1 MRGGDAKSSTG
12 YYKKWAWSAQTYEE
26 HLLKKKIYGSFWR
39 AVERLGA
46 RQRNPFFV
54 FCHTLSSRPKNLPS
68 ALDLVTGRG
77 KWISKNRV
85 KKIASRLNV
94 KYDFNTC
101 KREWKQPDWSKILER
116 AVENIYK
123 REQQR
128 GISQEEIE
136 QRLSQAKEEDLDKV
150 VAEIERSLPRSRD
163 NIRGDLIPKWLK
175 YLSSKTG

>member
-1 MRGGDAKSSTG
+1 MEDLAKKPSPERMRRGTILIETLRDCICL
-12 YYKKWAWSAQTYEE
+12 YDD
-26 HLLKKKIYGSFWR
+26 GSKDS
-39 AVERLGA
+39 
-46 RQRNPFFV
+46 RNPFV
-54 FCHTLSSRPKNLPS
+54 RYSNWRTDYGDY
-68 ALDLVTGRG
+68 AEM
-77 KWISKNRV
+77 IS
-85 KKIASRLNV
+85 IARRIA
-94 KYDFNTC
+94 
-101 KREWKQPDWSKILER
+101 KREGTFVVEASGYGGEAGSQFITIGHIEHRGQPDWSKILER

-136 QRLSQAKEEDLDKV
+136 QRISQAKEEDLDKV